1 MVNRLKSSKITDKIH
16 KKLVIA
22 YVDISEAED

>member
-1 MVNRLKSSKITDKIH
+1 MVKRPKNSKITDKIH

-22 YVDISEAED
+22 YVDIGEAED

>member
-1 MVNRLKSSKITDKIH
+1 MVKRPKNSKITDKTH